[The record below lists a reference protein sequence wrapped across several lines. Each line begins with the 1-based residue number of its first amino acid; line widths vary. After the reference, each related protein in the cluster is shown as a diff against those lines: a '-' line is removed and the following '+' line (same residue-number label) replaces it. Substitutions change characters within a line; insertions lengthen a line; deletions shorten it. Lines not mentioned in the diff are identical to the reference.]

1 MIVYDFCVIL
11 FNAFVILQKIFENCG
26 IFGEK
31 TKKWFALKKHNLL
44 YYIRNYIIGK
54 ETMNKSYQAKDIQ
67 VLEGLDA
74 VRLRPGMYIGTTGPK
89 GLHHLIWEIVDNA
102 IDEAANGF
110 CNRIIVTLNKDGSV
124 TVEDNGR
131 GIPVD
136 MHPVLKKSAVEVVY
150 TELHAGGKFNNE
162 NYAYSGGL
170 HGVGASV
177 VNALSKWCNVVV
189 ERDGKK
195 YEIKFALTKVNGKLK
210 GGHTVQPLTEI
221 GKSNV
226 TGTTVTFL
234 PDDSIFETVEFSADT
249 VSKRLKEL
257 AFLNKGLEIVFV
269 DAREGEDQ
277 AVVKTYKY
285 DGGLKDFVKYINE
298 GKTALYDDPIIY
310 EGEEDGIKVEI
321 AMQHTDS
328 YAESV
333 FSFVNNISTTEGGTH
348 EIGFKSGLT
357 RVMNDLARKNGN
369 LKDKDQNLMGEDFR
383 EGLTAIISIKMKNI
397 QFEGQTKAKLGNP
410 EAKPAVETVTVNEL
424 TKYFNARGTGKIFT
438 CIIEKAIGA
447 AKVREASRKA
457 KESARQKNSAENYNL
472 VGKLSAC
479 SGRNY
484 VNNELF
490 IVEGDSAGGSAKQ
503 GRDRHFQA
511 IFPLRGKPLNSEKK
525 RIEQVLAN
533 EEIKTIISALGVGIG
548 DVNLDGLRYHKV
560 IILADAD
567 QDGAHIRAI
576 LITFFYRYMRELINQ
591 GHLFIGMPPLYLVKK
606 RGKQEYVY
614 SDAELPEVIER
625 LGGKPYDIQ
634 RYKGLGE
641 MDPEQLWETTMDPA
655 NRSLV
660 RVTIDDAAEAEK
672 MITILM
678 GDNIDARKQY
688 IIENAD
694 FNKNNIE

>member
-1 MIVYDFCVIL
+1 
-11 FNAFVILQKIFENCG
+11 
-26 IFGEK
+26 
-31 TKKWFALKKHNLL
+31 
-44 YYIRNYIIGK
+44 
-54 ETMNKSYQAKDIQ
+54 MNKTYQAKDIQ

-257 AFLNKGLEIVFV
+257 AFLNKGLEIVFI

-277 AVVKTYKY
+277 AIVKSYKY

-298 GKTALYDDPIIY
+298 GKTALYEEPIIF

-424 TKYFNARGTGKIFT
+424 TKYFAGRGTGKIFT
-438 CIIEKAIGA
+438 SIIEKAIGA

-472 VGKLSAC
+472 VGKLAAC

-511 IFPLRGKPLNSEKK
+511 ILPLRGKPLNSEKK

-591 GHLFIGMPPLYLVKK
+591 GHLFIGMPPLYLIKK

-614 SDAELPEVIER
+614 SDAELPEAVER
-625 LGGKPYDIQ
+625 IGGKPYEIQ

-641 MDPEQLWETTMDPA
+641 MNPEQLWETTMDPA

>member
-1 MIVYDFCVIL
+1 MT
-11 FNAFVILQKIFENCG
+11 
-26 IFGEK
+26 K
-31 TKKWFALKKHNLL
+31 TYN
-44 YYIRNYIIGK
+44 
-54 ETMNKSYQAKDIQ
+54 AKDIQ

-102 IDEAANGF
+102 IDEAANKY

-189 ERDGKK
+189 QRDGKK
-195 YEIKFALTKVNGKLK
+195 YEIKFALQKVGGKLK
-210 GGHTVQPLTEI
+210 GGQVVQPLKEI
-221 GKSNV
+221 GKSTT

-257 AFLNKGLEIVFV
+257 AFLNKGVEIVFV
-269 DAREGEDQ
+269 DARQGEE
-277 AVVKTYKY
+277 ASVVKSYKY
-285 DGGLKDFVKYINE
+285 DGGIKDFVKYINE
-298 GKTALYDDPIIY
+298 GKTAIYEDPIFF
-310 EGEEDGIKVEI
+310 EGEQDNIKIEI
-321 AMQHTDS
+321 AIQHTDS
-328 YAESV
+328 YTESV
-333 FSFVNNISTTEGGTH
+333 FSFVNNIPTTEGGTH
-348 EIGFKSGLT
+348 EVGFKSGLT
-357 RVMNDLARKNGN
+357 RVLNDLARKNGN
-369 LKDKDQNLMGEDFR
+369 LKEKDQNLMGEDFR
-383 EGLTAIISIKMKNI
+383 EGLTAVISIKMKNI
-397 QFEGQTKAKLGNP
+397 QFEGQTKTKLGNP
-410 EAKPAVETVTVNEL
+410 EAKPAVEAVTVSEL
-424 TKYFNARGTGKIFT
+424 NKFFGLRGTGKTFSS
-438 CIIEKAIGA
+438 IIDKALGA

-457 KESARQKNSAENYNL
+457 KEYARQKNSVENYTL
-472 VGKLSAC
+472 VGKLAAC
-479 SGRNY
+479 SGKNY

-511 IFPLRGKPLNSEKK
+511 ILPLRGKPLNAEKK
-525 RIEQVLAN
+525 RIDQVLAN
-533 EEIKTIISALGVGIG
+533 EEIKTIISALGTGIG
-548 DVNLDGLRYHKV
+548 DDLNLDNLRYHKV

-576 LITFFYRYMRELINQ
+576 LATFFYRYMKELINQ
-591 GHLFIGMPPLYLVKK
+591 GHLYIGMPPLYLLKK

-614 SDAELPEVIER
+614 SDAELPAAIER
-625 LGGKPYDIQ
+625 IGGKPYEIQ

-641 MDPEQLWETTMDPA
+641 MNPEQLWETTMDPA
-655 NRSLV
+655 NRSLM
-660 RVTIDDAAEAEK
+660 RVTLEDAAEAEK
-672 MITILM
+672 MISILM
-678 GDNIDARKQY
+678 GDDIESRKKY

>member
-1 MIVYDFCVIL
+1 
-11 FNAFVILQKIFENCG
+11 
-26 IFGEK
+26 
-31 TKKWFALKKHNLL
+31 
-44 YYIRNYIIGK
+44 
-54 ETMNKSYQAKDIQ
+54 MNKSYQAKDIQ

-195 YEIKFALTKVNGKLK
+195 YEINFALTKVNGKLK
-210 GGHTVQPLTEI
+210 GGHTVKPLTEI
-221 GKSNV
+221 GKSTV

-269 DAREGEDQ
+269 DAREGEKQ
-277 AVVKTYKY
+277 AVVKSYKY
-285 DGGLKDFVKYINE
+285 DGGLKDFVKYVNE
-298 GKTALYDDPIIY
+298 GKTSIYDEPILY
-310 EGEEDGIKVEI
+310 EGEEDGIKVEV
-321 AMQHTDS
+321 ALQHTDS

-333 FSFVNNISTTEGGTH
+333 FSFVNNISTGDGGTH

-357 RVMNDLARKNGN
+357 RVLNDLARKNGN

-397 QFEGQTKAKLGNP
+397 QFEGQTKGKLGNP

-424 TKYFNARGTGKIFT
+424 SKYFQTRGTGKIFT
-438 CIIEKAIGA
+438 SIIDKAIGA

-457 KESARQKNSAENYNL
+457 KESARQKNTAENYNL
-472 VGKLSAC
+472 VGKLAAC

-511 IFPLRGKPLNSEKK
+511 ILPLRGKPLNSEKK
-525 RIEQVLAN
+525 RIDQVLAN

-591 GHLFIGMPPLYLVKK
+591 GHLYIGMPPLYLLKK
-606 RGKQEYVY
+606 RGKNVYVY
-614 SDAELPEVIER
+614 SDAELPEAIESI
-625 LGGKPYDIQ
+625 GGKPYEIQ

-641 MDPEQLWETTMDPA
+641 MNPEQLWETTMDPA

-660 RVTIDDAAEAEK
+660 RVTVDDATEAEK
-672 MITILM
+672 MITVLM

>member
-1 MIVYDFCVIL
+1 
-11 FNAFVILQKIFENCG
+11 
-26 IFGEK
+26 
-31 TKKWFALKKHNLL
+31 
-44 YYIRNYIIGK
+44 
-54 ETMNKSYQAKDIQ
+54 MNKTYQAKDIQ

-257 AFLNKGLEIVFV
+257 AFLNKGLEIVFI

-277 AVVKTYKY
+277 AIVKSYKY

-298 GKTALYDDPIIY
+298 GKTALYEEPIIF

-424 TKYFNARGTGKIFT
+424 TKYFAGRGTGKIFT
-438 CIIEKAIGA
+438 SIIEKAIGA

-472 VGKLSAC
+472 VGKLAAC

-511 IFPLRGKPLNSEKK
+511 ILPLRGKPLNSEKK

-591 GHLFIGMPPLYLVKK
+591 GHLFIGMPPLYLIKK

-614 SDAELPEVIER
+614 SDAELPDAIKR
-625 LGGKPYDIQ
+625 AGKGYQIQ
-634 RYKGLGE
+634 RFKGLGE
-641 MDPEQLWETTMDPA
+641 MNPEQLWDTTMDP
-655 NRSLV
+655 NKRSLL
-660 RVTIDDAAEAEK
+660 RVTIDDVAEAER
-672 MITILM
+672 MVTTLM
-678 GDNIDARKQY
+678 GDDIDARKEY
-688 IIENAD
+688 LNEHCN
-694 FNKNNIE
+694 FNREDTFIKEVDR

>member
-1 MIVYDFCVIL
+1 
-11 FNAFVILQKIFENCG
+11 
-26 IFGEK
+26 
-31 TKKWFALKKHNLL
+31 
-44 YYIRNYIIGK
+44 
-54 ETMNKSYQAKDIQ
+54 MNKTYQAKDIQ

-277 AVVKTYKY
+277 AIVKSYKY

-298 GKTALYDDPIIY
+298 GKTALYEEPIIF

-424 TKYFNARGTGKIFT
+424 TKYFAGRGTGKIFT
-438 CIIEKAIGA
+438 SIIEKAIGA

-472 VGKLSAC
+472 VGKLAAC

-511 IFPLRGKPLNSEKK
+511 ILPLRGKPLNSEKK

-591 GHLFIGMPPLYLVKK
+591 GHLFIGMPPLYLIKK

-614 SDAELPEVIER
+614 SDAELPEAVER
-625 LGGKPYDIQ
+625 IGGKPYEIQ

-641 MDPEQLWETTMDPA
+641 MNPEQLWETTMDPA

>member
-1 MIVYDFCVIL
+1 
-11 FNAFVILQKIFENCG
+11 
-26 IFGEK
+26 
-31 TKKWFALKKHNLL
+31 
-44 YYIRNYIIGK
+44 
-54 ETMNKSYQAKDIQ
+54 MNKSYQAKDIQ

-210 GGHTVQPLTEI
+210 GGHTVKPLTEI
-221 GKSNV
+221 GKSTV

-269 DAREGEDQ
+269 DAREGEKQ
-277 AVVKTYKY
+277 AVVKSYKY

-298 GKTALYDDPIIY
+298 GKTSIYDDPILY
-310 EGEEDGIKVEI
+310 EGEEDGIKVEV
-321 AMQHTDS
+321 ALQHTDS

-333 FSFVNNISTTEGGTH
+333 FSFVNNISTGDGGTH

-357 RVMNDLARKNGN
+357 RVLNDLARKNGN

-397 QFEGQTKAKLGNP
+397 QFEGQTKGKLGNP

-424 TKYFNARGTGKIFT
+424 TKYFQSRGTGKIFT
-438 CIIEKAIGA
+438 SIIDKAIGA

-457 KESARQKNSAENYNL
+457 KESARQKNTAENYNL
-472 VGKLSAC
+472 VGKLAAC

-511 IFPLRGKPLNSEKK
+511 ILPLRGKPLNSEKK
-525 RIEQVLAN
+525 RIDQVLAN

-548 DVNLDGLRYHKV
+548 DVNLDGLKYHKV

-591 GHLFIGMPPLYLVKK
+591 GHLYIGMPPLYLLKK
-606 RGKQEYVY
+606 RGKNVYVY
-614 SDAELPEVIER
+614 SDAELPEAIENI
-625 LGGKPYDIQ
+625 GGKPYEIQ

-641 MDPEQLWETTMDPA
+641 MNPEQLWETTMDPA

-660 RVTIDDAAEAEK
+660 RVTVDDAAEAEK
-672 MITILM
+672 MITVLM

>member
-1 MIVYDFCVIL
+1 
-11 FNAFVILQKIFENCG
+11 
-26 IFGEK
+26 
-31 TKKWFALKKHNLL
+31 
-44 YYIRNYIIGK
+44 
-54 ETMNKSYQAKDIQ
+54 MNKTYQAKDIQ

-221 GKSNV
+221 GKSNI

-269 DAREGEDQ
+269 DAREGENQ
-277 AVVKTYKY
+277 AVVKSYKY

-298 GKTALYDDPIIY
+298 GKTALYDEPIIY

-333 FSFVNNISTTEGGTH
+333 FSFVNNISTTDGGTH

-424 TKYFNARGTGKIFT
+424 SKYFAGRGTGKIFT
-438 CIIEKAIGA
+438 SIIEKAIGA

-472 VGKLSAC
+472 VGKLASC

-511 IFPLRGKPLNSEKK
+511 ILPLRGKPLNSEKK

-591 GHLFIGMPPLYLVKK
+591 GHLFIGMPPLYLIKK

-614 SDAELPEVIER
+614 SDAELPEAVER
-625 LGGKPYDIQ
+625 IGGKPYEIQ

-641 MDPEQLWETTMDPA
+641 MNPEQLWETTMDPA

-672 MITILM
+672 MITVLM

>member
-1 MIVYDFCVIL
+1 MS
-11 FNAFVILQKIFENCG
+11 
-26 IFGEK
+26 
-31 TKKWFALKKHNLL
+31 
-44 YYIRNYIIGK
+44 
-54 ETMNKSYQAKDIQ
+54 KSYDAKDIQ

-74 VRLRPGMYIGTTGPK
+74 VRLRPGMYIGTTGPR

-136 MHPVLKKSAVEVVY
+136 VHPVLKKSAVEVVY
-150 TELHAGGKFNNE
+150 TELHAGGKFNND

-195 YEIKFALTKVNGKLK
+195 YEIKFALSKVNGKLK
-210 GGHTVQPLTEI
+210 GGHTVKPLTEI

-226 TGTTVTFL
+226 TGTTVTFM
-234 PDDSIFETVEFSADT
+234 PDDSIFETIEFSADT

-257 AFLNKGLEIVFV
+257 AFLNKGIEIVFV
-269 DAREGEDQ
+269 DAREGENQ
-277 AVVKTYKY
+277 AVVKSYKY

-298 GKTALYDDPIIY
+298 GKTAIYSDPILY

-321 AMQHTDS
+321 ALQHTDS

-333 FSFVNNISTTEGGTH
+333 FSFVNNISTTDGGTH
-348 EIGFKSGLT
+348 EVGFKSGLT
-357 RVMNDLARKNGN
+357 RILNDLARKNGN
-369 LKDKDQNLMGEDFR
+369 LKEKDQNLMGEDFR

-397 QFEGQTKAKLGNP
+397 QFEGQTKGKLGNP
-410 EAKPAVETVTVNEL
+410 EAKPAVETVTINEL
-424 TKYFNARGTGKIFT
+424 AKYFAGRGTTKIFSS
-438 CIIEKAIGA
+438 IIEKAIGA

-472 VGKLSAC
+472 VGKLAAC

-511 IFPLRGKPLNSEKK
+511 ILPLRGKPLNSEKK
-525 RIEQVLAN
+525 RIDQVLAN

-548 DVNLDGLRYHKV
+548 DIDLSGLKYHKV

-591 GHLFIGMPPLYLVKK
+591 GHLFIGMPPLYLLKK

-614 SDAELPEVIER
+614 SDAELPEAIAR
-625 LGGKPYDIQ
+625 IGGKPYEIQ

-641 MDPEQLWETTMDPA
+641 MNPDQLNETTMDPA
-655 NRSLV
+655 NRSLI
-660 RVTIDDAAEAEK
+660 RVTIEDAAEAEK
-672 MITILM
+672 MITVLM

-688 IIENAD
+688 IINNAN

>member
-1 MIVYDFCVIL
+1 
-11 FNAFVILQKIFENCG
+11 
-26 IFGEK
+26 
-31 TKKWFALKKHNLL
+31 
-44 YYIRNYIIGK
+44 
-54 ETMNKSYQAKDIQ
+54 MNKTYQAKDIQ

-257 AFLNKGLEIVFV
+257 AFLNKGLEIVFI

-277 AVVKTYKY
+277 AIVKSYKY

-298 GKTALYDDPIIY
+298 GKTALYEEPIIF

-424 TKYFNARGTGKIFT
+424 TKYFAGRGTGKIFT
-438 CIIEKAIGA
+438 SIIEKAIGA

-472 VGKLSAC
+472 VGKLAAC

-511 IFPLRGKPLNSEKK
+511 ILPLRGKPLNSEKK

-591 GHLFIGMPPLYLVKK
+591 GHLFIGMPPLYLIKK

-614 SDAELPEVIER
+614 SDAELTEAVER
-625 LGGKPYDIQ
+625 IGGKPYEIQ

-641 MDPEQLWETTMDPA
+641 MNPEQLWETTMDPA

-672 MITILM
+672 MITVLM

>member
-1 MIVYDFCVIL
+1 
-11 FNAFVILQKIFENCG
+11 
-26 IFGEK
+26 
-31 TKKWFALKKHNLL
+31 
-44 YYIRNYIIGK
+44 
-54 ETMNKSYQAKDIQ
+54 MNKSYQAKDIQ

-210 GGHTVQPLTEI
+210 GGHTVKPLTEI
-221 GKSNV
+221 GKSTV
-226 TGTTVTFL
+226 TGTSVTFL

-269 DAREGEDQ
+269 DAREGEKQ
-277 AVVKTYKY
+277 AVVKSYKY

-298 GKTALYDDPIIY
+298 GKTSIYDDPILY
-310 EGEEDGIKVEI
+310 EGEEDGIKVEV
-321 AMQHTDS
+321 ALQHTDS

-333 FSFVNNISTTEGGTH
+333 FSFVNNISTGDGGTH

-357 RVMNDLARKNGN
+357 RVLNDLARKNGN

-397 QFEGQTKAKLGNP
+397 QFEGQTKGKLGNP

-424 TKYFNARGTGKIFT
+424 TKYFQSRGTGKIFT
-438 CIIEKAIGA
+438 SIIDKAIGA

-457 KESARQKNSAENYNL
+457 KESARQKNTAENYNL
-472 VGKLSAC
+472 VGKLAAC

-511 IFPLRGKPLNSEKK
+511 ILPLRGKPLNSEKK
-525 RIEQVLAN
+525 RIDQVLAN

-548 DVNLDGLRYHKV
+548 DVNLDGLKYHKV

-591 GHLFIGMPPLYLVKK
+591 GHLYIGMPPLYLLKK
-606 RGKQEYVY
+606 RGKNVYVY
-614 SDAELPEVIER
+614 SDAELPEAIENI
-625 LGGKPYDIQ
+625 GGKPYEIQ

-641 MDPEQLWETTMDPA
+641 MNPEQLWETTMDPA

-660 RVTIDDAAEAEK
+660 RVTVDDATEAEK
-672 MITILM
+672 MITVLM

>member
-1 MIVYDFCVIL
+1 MS
-11 FNAFVILQKIFENCG
+11 
-26 IFGEK
+26 
-31 TKKWFALKKHNLL
+31 
-44 YYIRNYIIGK
+44 
-54 ETMNKSYQAKDIQ
+54 KSYNAKDIQ

-74 VRLRPGMYIGTTGPK
+74 VRLRPGMYIGTTGPR

-110 CNRIIVTLNKDGSV
+110 CSRIIVTLNKDGSV

-162 NYAYSGGL
+162 NYAFSGGL

-195 YEIKFALTKVNGKLK
+195 YEIKFALSEVNGKLK
-210 GGHTVQPLTEI
+210 GGHTVKPLTEI
-221 GKSNV
+221 GKSKV

-234 PDDSIFETVEFSADT
+234 PDDSIFETVEFSSDT

-257 AFLNKGLEIVFV
+257 AFLNKGIEIVFV
-269 DAREGEDQ
+269 DAREGEEQ
-277 AVVKTYKY
+277 AVVKSYKY

-298 GKTALYDDPIIY
+298 GKTAIYSDPILY

-321 AMQHTDS
+321 ALQHTDS

-333 FSFVNNISTTEGGTH
+333 FSFVNNISTTDGGTH

-357 RVMNDLARKNGN
+357 RVLNDLARKNGN

-397 QFEGQTKAKLGNP
+397 QFEGQTKGKLGNP

-424 TKYFNARGTGKIFT
+424 SKYFAGRGTAKIFSS
-438 CIIEKAIGA
+438 IIEKAIGA

-472 VGKLSAC
+472 VGKLAGC

-511 IFPLRGKPLNSEKK
+511 ILPLRGKPLNSEKK
-525 RIEQVLAN
+525 RIDQVLAN

-548 DVNLDGLRYHKV
+548 NIDLSGLKYHKV

-614 SDAELPEVIER
+614 SDAELPDAIAR
-625 LGGKPYDIQ
+625 IGGKPYEIQ

-641 MDPEQLWETTMDPA
+641 MNPDQLNETTMDPA

-660 RVTIDDAAEAEK
+660 RVTIEDAAEAEK
-672 MITILM
+672 MITVLM

-688 IIENAD
+688 IINNAN

>member
-1 MIVYDFCVIL
+1 
-11 FNAFVILQKIFENCG
+11 
-26 IFGEK
+26 
-31 TKKWFALKKHNLL
+31 
-44 YYIRNYIIGK
+44 
-54 ETMNKSYQAKDIQ
+54 MNKTYQAKDIQ

-277 AVVKTYKY
+277 AIVKSYKY

-298 GKTALYDDPIIY
+298 GKTALYEDPIIF

-424 TKYFNARGTGKIFT
+424 TKYFAGRGTGKIFT
-438 CIIEKAIGA
+438 SIIEKAIGA

-472 VGKLSAC
+472 VGKLAAC

-511 IFPLRGKPLNSEKK
+511 ILPLRGKPLNSEKK

-548 DVNLDGLRYHKV
+548 YVNLDGLRYHKV

-591 GHLFIGMPPLYLVKK
+591 GHLFIGMPPLYLIKK

-614 SDAELPEVIER
+614 SDAELPEAVER
-625 LGGKPYDIQ
+625 IGGKPYEIQ

-641 MDPEQLWETTMDPA
+641 MNPEQLWETTMDPA

-672 MITILM
+672 MITVLM

>member
-1 MIVYDFCVIL
+1 
-11 FNAFVILQKIFENCG
+11 
-26 IFGEK
+26 
-31 TKKWFALKKHNLL
+31 
-44 YYIRNYIIGK
+44 
-54 ETMNKSYQAKDIQ
+54 MNKTYQAKDIQ

-257 AFLNKGLEIVFV
+257 AFLNKGLEIVFI

-277 AVVKTYKY
+277 AIVKSYKY

-298 GKTALYDDPIIY
+298 GKTALYEDPIIF

-424 TKYFNARGTGKIFT
+424 TKYFAGRGTGKIFT
-438 CIIEKAIGA
+438 SIIEKAIGA

-472 VGKLSAC
+472 VGKLAAC

-511 IFPLRGKPLNSEKK
+511 ILPLRGKPLNSEKK

-533 EEIKTIISALGVGIG
+533 EEIKTIILALGVGIG

-591 GHLFIGMPPLYLVKK
+591 GHLFIGMPPLYLIKK

-614 SDAELPEVIER
+614 SDAELPEAVER
-625 LGGKPYDIQ
+625 IGGKPYEIQ

-641 MDPEQLWETTMDPA
+641 MNPEQLWETTMDPA

-672 MITILM
+672 MITVLM

>member
-1 MIVYDFCVIL
+1 
-11 FNAFVILQKIFENCG
+11 
-26 IFGEK
+26 
-31 TKKWFALKKHNLL
+31 
-44 YYIRNYIIGK
+44 
-54 ETMNKSYQAKDIQ
+54 MNKSYQAKDIQ

-195 YEIKFALTKVNGKLK
+195 YEINFALTKVNGKLK
-210 GGHTVQPLTEI
+210 GGHTVKPLTEI
-221 GKSNV
+221 GKSTV

-269 DAREGEDQ
+269 DAREGEKQ
-277 AVVKTYKY
+277 AVVKSYKY
-285 DGGLKDFVKYINE
+285 DGGLKDFVKYVNE
-298 GKTALYDDPIIY
+298 GKTSIYDEPILY
-310 EGEEDGIKVEI
+310 EGEEDGIKVEV
-321 AMQHTDS
+321 ALQHTDS

-333 FSFVNNISTTEGGTH
+333 FSFVNNISTGDGGTH

-357 RVMNDLARKNGN
+357 RVLNDLARKNGN

-397 QFEGQTKAKLGNP
+397 QFEGQTKGKLGNP

-424 TKYFNARGTGKIFT
+424 SKYFQTRGTGKIFT
-438 CIIEKAIGA
+438 SIIDKAIGA

-457 KESARQKNSAENYNL
+457 KESARQKNTAENYNL
-472 VGKLSAC
+472 VGKLAAC

-511 IFPLRGKPLNSEKK
+511 ILPLRGKPLNSEKK
-525 RIEQVLAN
+525 RIDQVLAN

-548 DVNLDGLRYHKV
+548 DVNLDGLKYHKV

-591 GHLFIGMPPLYLVKK
+591 GHLYIGMPPLYLLKK
-606 RGKQEYVY
+606 RGKNVYVY
-614 SDAELPEVIER
+614 SDAELPEAIESI
-625 LGGKPYDIQ
+625 GGKPYEIQ

-641 MDPEQLWETTMDPA
+641 MNPEQLWETTMDPA

-660 RVTIDDAAEAEK
+660 RVTVDDATEAEK
-672 MITILM
+672 MITVLM